1 MREEGVCGAR
11 PVCVPVA
18 VSVHLS
24 GLGIVVTE
32 LAVQA
37 HVSEVVAA
45 ELVHQDGVSDE
56 MTMAAELGILD
67 GKVAASALAVSRM
80 MGIVRR
86 TTGRPA
92 SWQISSTA
100 VTMVSWASCR
110 LPVCFLRARTSSPC
124 SRCADCKRGTGR
136 TLRPMQICYA
146 PLAASRG
153 AEKHERIADGDSL
166 LRTGASPFDDVS
178 QLATE
183 LVCQL

>member
-37 HVSEVVAA
+37 HVSETVAA

-86 TTGRPA
+86 TIGQPGAVWADQERRRSPRHRRGVLGRDRDLRAKMALDRRAPA
-92 SWQISSTA
+92 SMWNRRAERSA
-100 VTMVSWASCR
+100 HRFCR
-110 LPVCFLRARTSSPC
+110 NQQWEP
-124 SRCADCKRGTGR
+124 
-136 TLRPMQICYA
+136 
-146 PLAASRG
+146 
-153 AEKHERIADGDSL
+153 
-166 LRTGASPFDDVS
+166 
-178 QLATE
+178 
-183 LVCQL
+183 